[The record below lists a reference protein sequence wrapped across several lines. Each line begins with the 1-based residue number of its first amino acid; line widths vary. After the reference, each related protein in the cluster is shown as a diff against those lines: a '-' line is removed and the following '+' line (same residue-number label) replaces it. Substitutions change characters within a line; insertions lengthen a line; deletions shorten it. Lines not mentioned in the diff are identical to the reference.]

1 MAQIS
6 QLWAVLESNP
16 VNLQIK
22 YRRWLASILARRGIP
37 FALRYVSKVI
47 TSEDDMAQ
55 SVAEKTEPAVV
66 PGLGLARGRRWDH
79 LELLERIA
87 ATGSITAAASAMGM
101 SYKVAWEA
109 VEAVNNLSERPLVER
124 KTGGQKGGGT
134 TLTVYGRRVVGAYRR
149 LEQERE
155 QVLKKLAEVM
165 DDFDE
170 YYHVIRRFD
179 MKTSARNQFLG
190 TVKSIKVGAI
200 NAEVVLDIG
209 GGDMLAAVITN
220 ESVEHLALKV
230 GTEAYAM
237 IKAPWVIVT
246 TSDGF
251 KTSARNELR
260 GTVVRCQEGAI
271 SGEVIIEL
279 SGGKTVAAIV
289 TNDSIKSL
297 GLKEGVK
304 ACALI
309 KASHVILAVNA

>member
-1 MAQIS
+1 
-6 QLWAVLESNP
+6 
-16 VNLQIK
+16 
-22 YRRWLASILARRGIP
+22 
-37 FALRYVSKVI
+37 
-47 TSEDDMAQ
+47 MAQ
-55 SVAEKTEPAVV
+55 SIAEKKTEPGVV
-66 PGLGLARGRRWDH
+66 SKLKIAKGRRWDH
-79 LELLERIA
+79 LELLERID

-101 SYKVAWEA
+101 SYKAAWEA
-109 VEAVNNLSERPLVER
+109 VEAINNLSEQPLVER

-134 TLTVYGRRVVGAYRR
+134 TLTIYGRRVAGAYRR

-170 YYHVIRRFD
+170 YYHLIRRFD

-190 TVKSIKVGAI
+190 KIKSIKLGQI
-200 NAEVVLDIG
+200 NAEVVMDIG
-209 GGDMLAAVITN
+209 GGDSMAAVITN
-220 ESVEHLALKV
+220 ESVEHLGLKV
-230 GTEAYAM
+230 GTEAYAL

-246 TSDGF
+246 TSEGF
-251 KTSARNELR
+251 KTSARNELH
-260 GTVVRCQEGAI
+260 GTVVRCQEGAVN
-271 SGEVIIEL
+271 GEVIIEL
-279 SGGKTVAAIV
+279 AGGKTVAAIV

>member
-1 MAQIS
+1 
-6 QLWAVLESNP
+6 
-16 VNLQIK
+16 
-22 YRRWLASILARRGIP
+22 
-37 FALRYVSKVI
+37 
-47 TSEDDMAQ
+47 
-55 SVAEKTEPAVV
+55 
-66 PGLGLARGRRWDH
+66 
-79 LELLERIA
+79 LLERIA

-109 VEAVNNLSERPLVER
+109 VEAINNLSEQPLVER

-134 TLTVYGRRVVGAYRR
+134 TLTTYGRRVVGAYRR

-155 QVLKKLAEVM
+155 RVLKKLAEVM

-170 YYHVIRRFD
+170 YYRVIRRFD

-190 TVKSIKVGAI
+190 AVKSIKTGPI

-209 GGDMLAAVITN
+209 GGDTLAAVITN
-220 ESVEHLALKV
+220 ESVEHLALKI
-230 GTEAYAM
+230 GSEAYAM

-297 GLKEGVK
+297 GLQEGVK